1 MLFKDDDTIR
11 IKESS
16 IRTII
21 SADTRIDGSVTTENS
36 IRLSGTVNGNVSTK
50 GLLIVGNGASVT
62 GNITAESVIVAGR
75 VEGDLNIADKVN
87 IESTGE
93 VYGDI
98 VTKRLLIDEDSVFS
112 GKCTMKRGSG
122 SKKEAAAIE
131 KAEKD
136 VKAAN
141 ERARQKS
148 GEKKELKEEE
158 MPAETETEAAEEE
171 PAEISYIDMDS
182 IDTKR
187 GKKRK
192 R

>member
-50 GLLIVGNGASVT
+50 GFLIVGNGASVT

-98 VTKRLLIDEDSVFS
+98 VTKRLLIDEDSIFS
-112 GKCTMKRGSG
+112 GKCTMKRGDG
-122 SKKEAAAIE
+122 SKKDNAAIE

-148 GEKKELKEEE
+148 GEKKEPKEGE
-158 MPAETETEAAEEE
+158 MPVETETEAAEEE